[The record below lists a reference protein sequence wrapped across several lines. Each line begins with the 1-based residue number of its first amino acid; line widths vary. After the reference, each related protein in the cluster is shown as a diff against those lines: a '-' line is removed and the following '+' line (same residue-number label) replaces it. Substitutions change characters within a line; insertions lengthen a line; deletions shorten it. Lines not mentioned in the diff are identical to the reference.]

1 MRFFRPIRRTCLAA
15 GCALALLAS
24 GLAPGGPSGTDAARA
39 QAPAAAKAPVALTDA
54 LIERFVAAQ
63 AATRAI
69 QQNSFARM
77 QALAAG
83 GGRPSDAAVRALE
96 AEQQKLVGEA
106 ITAAGFASQEDFH
119 RVGRAVITTFQRF
132 NPATGTYDDPEAALL
147 KRIAEIE
154 ADATMPAETRAQV
167 AASLRQ
173 TLAVHRDMGVTPGN
187 VEAVRRN
194 LARIRPVLAF

>member
-1 MRFFRPIRRTCLAA
+1 MRYFRPIRRTCLAA

-24 GLAPGGPSGTDAARA
+24 GLAPRAPSGTDAARA

-69 QQNSFARM
+69 QQNSFAKM

-83 GGRPSDAAVRALE
+83 GGRPSDAAVRAVE
-96 AEQQKLVGEA
+96 TEQQKLVREA
-106 ITAAGFASQEDFH
+106 ITAAGFADLDDFH

-132 NPATGTYDDPEAALL
+132 NPTTGAYDDPEAALL

-154 ADATMPAETRAQV
+154 GDATIPAETRAQL